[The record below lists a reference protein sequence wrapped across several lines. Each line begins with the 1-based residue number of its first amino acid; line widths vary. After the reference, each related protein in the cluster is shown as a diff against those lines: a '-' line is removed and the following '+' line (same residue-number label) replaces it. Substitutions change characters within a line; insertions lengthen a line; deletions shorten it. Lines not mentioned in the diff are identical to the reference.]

1 MNCRLIKH
9 RPYRTP
15 IIREDQFSVGGLLNL
30 ELLLFNSQSTRP
42 MNTTSKS
49 QVPRKLSVRSR
60 LLGLIVITAVDCA
73 SLSAIGFILHEKYIK

>member
-30 ELLLFNSQSTRP
+30 ELLRKQPYWSKPLRLIYNGCDMAQS
-42 MNTTSKS
+42 
-49 QVPRKLSVRSR
+49 RSIR
-60 LLGLIVITAVDCA
+60 TLGA
-73 SLSAIGFILHEKYIK
+73 K